1 MDGSYWDLGE
11 NYSTQSEPSF
21 CALTSLV
28 MALNSLGIDPKR
40 KAWSTKPEIP
50 WRWYTENSLLSFFEH
65 AVNRK
70 KNIINFFTSLIYNFF
85 KRLWKIIN

>member
-1 MDGSYWDLGE
+1 MFELFSISRWTIEVLE
-11 NYSTQSEPSF
+11 FIS
-21 CALTSLV
+21 TSLMV
-28 MALNSLGIDPKR
+28 HNA
-40 KAWSTKPEIP
+40 
-50 WRWYTENSLLSFFEH
+50 ENSLLSFFEH